1 MPESLSGM
9 SLAFQ
14 AVFKTFNL
22 HGKVIPV
29 LSDLDLT
36 IEAGSR
42 VAIVGPSGS
51 GKSTILALLGM
62 LDRPTA
68 GRILHNGR
76 DLRAEREDVIDE
88 FRNRHIGFVF
98 QFHHLLPEF
107 TALENVMM
115 PAIIGGQSMDEARG
129 GAHDLLSAVGLTMRV
144 QHRPGELSGGEQ
156 QRVALARALILGPR
170 LVLADEPTGNLD
182 PKTGRAIHDLMF
194 QVNADRGTTLVVATH
209 DEGLA
214 ARMPVRIDLAD
225 LLDPGEAL

>member
-1 MPESLSGM
+1 MPESPGGMRLSFE
-9 SLAFQ
+9 S
-14 AVFKTFNL
+14 VSRSFNL

-29 LSDLDLT
+29 LSALDLT
-36 IEAGSR
+36 IDAGSR

-51 GKSTILALLGM
+51 GKSTILALLGI
-62 LDRPTA
+62 LDRPNA

-129 GAHDLLSAVGLTMRV
+129 GAHDLLAAVGLTMRV

-156 QRVALARALILGPR
+156 QRVALARALILEPK

-194 QVNADRGTTLVVATH
+194 QVNEDRGTTLVVATH
-209 DEGLA
+209 DESLA
-214 ARMPVRIDLAD
+214 GRMPVRIDLAD
-225 LLDPGEAL
+225 LSRPSEAL

>member
-1 MPESLSGM
+1 MPEDTSGM
-9 SLAFQ
+9 RLAFES
-14 AVFKTFNL
+14 VSKSYNL
-22 HGKVIPV
+22 HGRGIPV
-29 LSDLDLT
+29 LQNLSLE

-62 LDRPTA
+62 LDRPNS
-68 GRILHNGR
+68 GRILHNGA

-115 PAIIGGQSMDEARG
+115 PAIIGGQSMDEARD
-129 GAHDLLSAVGLTMRV
+129 GAHDLLTAVGLAQRV

-156 QRVALARALILGPR
+156 QRVALARALILGPK

-182 PKTGRAIHDLMF
+182 PETGKAIHDLMF
-194 QVNADRGTTLVVATH
+194 QVNADRGTTLIVATH
-209 DEGLA
+209 DAALA
-214 ARMPVRIDLAD
+214 ARMPRRIDLTE
-225 LLDPGEAL
+225 LLAPSETP

>member
-14 AVFKTFNL
+14 AVFKAFNL

-225 LLDPGEAL
+225 VLHLGEAL